1 MAIIPWKP
9 FAGVERFFDDEDES
23 WMPIMPMRKFLAP
36 SMDIYQ
42 TKDEVVVEMPL
53 AGVPPEKVDITI
65 ENDMMTV
72 RGEMEE
78 KKEVKHEDYYKKEIR
93 RGSFVRQASLP
104 VAVKGEEAKAESHNG
119 MLKITVP
126 KSEKAKPK
134 KIAVKIAKE
143 K

>member
-1 MAIIPWKP
+1 
-9 FAGVERFFDDEDES
+9 V
-23 WMPIMPMRKFLAP
+23 PMRKFLAP

-65 ENDMMTV
+65 ENDVMTV

-78 KKEVKHEDYYKKEIR
+78 KKEVRHEDYYKKEIR

-119 MLKITVP
+119 MLKITIP

>member
-9 FAGVERFFDDEDES
+9 FSDMERFFDEDDN
-23 WMPIMPMRKFLAP
+23 WMPIIPMRKILAP

-53 AGVPPEKVDITI
+53 AGVSPEKVDITI
-65 ENDMMTV
+65 ENDILTV
-72 RGEMEE
+72 KGEMEE

-93 RGSFVRQASLP
+93 RGSFVRQAALP
-104 VAVKGEEAKAESHNG
+104 VPVKGEQSKAESYDG
-119 MLKITVP
+119 MLKITIP

-134 KIAVKIAKE
+134 KIAVKINKG